1 MHTSS
6 LDLLEKSELPP
17 AQARAI
23 FKVMEMELAASQSAL
38 ATRADMA
45 MEFALLRAEMAA
57 EFAQFRAEM
66 ADEFAKFRKE
76 IAAIHGELGNIP
88 GKIEAGD
95 ARTQSRLAVWV
106 LSCTLSQTVVLLG
119 VIYFLFAHFVK

>member
-1 MHTSS
+1 VHTSS
-6 LDLLEKSELPP
+6 LDLLERSELPP

-23 FKVMEMELAASQSAL
+23 LRVMEMELVSSQSAL

-45 MEFALLRAEMAA
+45 AESAKLRAEMAA
-57 EFAQFRAEM
+57 GFAEIRAEL
-66 ADEFAKFRKE
+66 AK
-76 IAAIHGELGNIP
+76 IH

-106 LSCTLSQTVVLLG
+106 LTCTFSQTVVLLG